1 MVHLI
6 QLFVLIFLIFLQPY
20 TSKEQNLTEIVNEVG
35 VLAYILHLR
44 CFTDWMT
51 DTTAKN
57 NAGISLIFVVTL

>member
-20 TSKEQNLTEIVNEVG
+20 TSKEQNLREIVNEIG

-44 CFTDWMT
+44 CFTDWVT

-57 NAGISLIFVVTL
+57 NMGISLVFVVTL